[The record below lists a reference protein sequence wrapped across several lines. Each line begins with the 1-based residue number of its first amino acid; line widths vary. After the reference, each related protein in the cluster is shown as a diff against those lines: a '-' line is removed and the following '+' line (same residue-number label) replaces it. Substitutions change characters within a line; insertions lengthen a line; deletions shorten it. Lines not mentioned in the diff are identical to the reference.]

1 MMHGILSAHC
11 WVLAQSKPISVG
23 GISSELL
30 LANILLR
37 KSLVETF
44 EYTTVMLQILK
55 QDKYELLLVAAKNE
69 IAKPTPWVTAK
80 KN

>member
-1 MMHGILSAHC
+1 M
-11 WVLAQSKPISVG
+11 AQSKPISVG